1 MSALALILII
11 AAIINNPFINTIN
24 NLGGELFV
32 SWQRT
37 LRSRVVLFPKLN
49 IFFFSL
55 VADRTLVARY
65 KKLFASKKETNGF
78 LKEIHFASD
87 FMNIAGRNINRFH
100 VRHETALSLS
110 VFKNV

>member
-11 AAIINNPFINTIN
+11 AAIINNPFINTIY

-32 SWQRT
+32 GGQRT
-37 LRSRVVLFPKLN
+37 PCSRVVLFPKLD
-49 IFFFSL
+49 IFFTL
-55 VADRTLVARY
+55 ITDRTLVARY

-87 FMNIAGRNINRFH
+87 FMKITDRNINRFH